1 MTTTVLLILILIIT
15 ALLPLFVKKVEDNLE
30 PFLFVMGLC
39 AAIVSKVMNA
49 ATLEE
54 IFSNKLLYLIT
65 AAVLI
70 VSFLFKIFEDKV
82 GKFNDYM
89 LSRVP
94 LKVVV
99 FLIVVGLGLLSSII
113 TAIVSSLLLTELVS
127 LLPINRKNK
136 IRVSIIACFSIGLGA
151 VLTPI
156 GEPLSTIVVS
166 RLHKPFAY
174 MIDLLGVYVIIGV
187 VLLGLL
193 AAFFVDNGWK
203 KKFKANKEAAYIPDH
218 ETAYE
223 IVMRAI
229 KIFVFVVGL
238 DLLGYGFQPI
248 VDRYVIHW
256 NNTALYFANML
267 SAILDNATLA
277 AAEVS
282 PAMANNP
289 MQITA
294 ILMGLLISGGM
305 LVTGNIPNIVTAGK
319 LKISMKEW
327 AVFAVP
333 VGIVLLL
340 GCYAVMFIL

>member
-1 MTTTVLLILILIIT
+1 MISTVLLIVILAVT
-15 ALLPLFVKKVEDNLE
+15 ALLPLLIKKVGENLE

-39 AAIVSKVMNA
+39 AAIISNILNT
-49 ATLEE
+49 ATLGE
-54 IFSNKLLYLIT
+54 IFSNKLLYIIT
-65 AAVLI
+65 AAVLV
-70 VSFLFKIFEDKV
+70 VSFLFRIFEDKV
-82 GKFNDYM
+82 GKVNDYM
-89 LSRVP
+89 LSHIP
-94 LKVVV
+94 LKMVV
-99 FLIVVGLGLLSSII
+99 FIIVVGLGLLSSVI
-113 TAIVSSLLLTELVS
+113 TAIVSSLLLTEIIS

-136 IRVSIIACFSIGLGA
+136 IRISIVACFSIGLGA

-174 MIDLLGVYVIIGV
+174 MIDLLGAYIIIGV
-187 VLLGLL
+187 VLLGLFATFFADNNWRKKL
-193 AAFFVDNGWK
+193 EANEEAAF
-203 KKFKANKEAAYIPDH
+203 IPDH
-218 ETAYE
+218 ETPFE
-223 IVMRAI
+223 IVMRAV
-229 KIFVFVVGL
+229 KIFIFVVGL
-238 DLLGYGFQPI
+238 DLLGFGFQPI
-248 VDRYVIHW
+248 IDRYVIHW
-256 NNTALYFANML
+256 NDTALYFANML

-327 AVFAVP
+327 AIFALP

-340 GCYAVMFIL
+340 GYYTVLFIL